1 MGTRGIPAKYGG
13 FETAVEEISKRLV
26 GTYSISVYCRDRGA
40 TTYLGIRRIAVPA
53 INSTSLETISRTLMS
68 TLHAIFVLRPKVVFL
83 MNSVNAVF
91 IPLLKLS
98 GIKVIAHVDGLEWQ
112 RPKWAGLKSKYS
124 LWAEKRAC
132 KWANAVIADS
142 KAIKRHILEAHN
154 VDAVYISYGVES
166 ISVSPEL
173 HAEIVCEM
181 SSRITW
187 KNYFLVVARWE
198 PENHVAEI
206 ISAHTEGRIE
216 IPLVVVGD
224 SNYASTYSDAIRE
237 SASLSENVV
246 LLGSIWGKETLDAL
260 YCGAKAYIHGHS
272 VGGTNPSLL
281 RAIGAD
287 VDLIIF
293 DCEFNRE
300 TANDS
305 GLYWKDQESLIAA
318 ISKSSK
324 DAEMN
329 YQSRMT
335 LNSWDEIAKLYSE
348 LAKRVISSPN
358 RTTRDW
364 SSNAWS

>member
-1 MGTRGIPAKYGG
+1 MGTRGVPAKYGG

-26 GTYSISVYCRDRGA
+26 GTYSTSVYCRDRGA

-83 MNSVNAVF
+83 MNSANAVF

-112 RPKWAGLKSKYS
+112 RPKWSGFKSKYS
-124 LWAEKRAC
+124 MWAEKRAC
-132 KWANAVIADS
+132 NWADEVIADS
-142 KAIKRHILEAHN
+142 KAIKRYILETHN
-154 VDAVYISYGVES
+154 VEAVYVSYGVEPIS
-166 ISVSPEL
+166 IPPET
-173 HAEIVCEM
+173 HAEIVCEL

-187 KNYFLVVARWE
+187 KNFFLVVARWE

-206 ISAHTEGRIE
+206 ISAYIQGKIE

-237 SASLSENVV
+237 SASLSENVL
-246 LLGSIWGKETLDAL
+246 LLGSIWDKETLDAL

-281 RAIGAD
+281 RAIGANAE
-287 VDLIIF
+287 LIIF

-305 GLYWKDQESLIAA
+305 GVYWKDQKSLIAA
-318 ISKSSK
+318 ISNSCNATDKTHQHK
-324 DAEMN
+324 MK
-329 YQSRMT
+329 
-335 LNSWDEIAKLYSE
+335 LNSWDETAKLYSE
-348 LAKRVISSPN
+348 LAKRVISSPS
-358 RTTRDW
+358 RTTNDW
-364 SSNAWS
+364 GSSA

>member
-13 FETAVEEISKRLV
+13 FETAVEEISQRLV
-26 GTYSISVYCRDRGA
+26 GAYSVSVYCRDKG
-40 TTYLGIRRIAVPA
+40 TDTYLGIRRIAVPA
-53 INSTSLETISRTLMS
+53 INSTSLETISRTLFS

-83 MNSVNAVF
+83 MNSANAVF

-98 GIKVIAHVDGLEWQ
+98 GIKVISHVDGLEWQ
-112 RPKWAGLKSKYS
+112 RPKWAGFKSKYS
-124 LWAEKRAC
+124 MWAEKRAC

-166 ISVSPEL
+166 ISVSPES
-173 HAEIVCEM
+173 HAEIVGEL
-181 SSRITW
+181 SPRITW
-187 KNYFLVVARWE
+187 KNYHLVVARWE

-206 ISAHTEGRIE
+206 ISAHTEGRID
-216 IPLVVVGD
+216 IPLVVVGA
-224 SNYASTYSDAIRE
+224 SNYESSYSNVIRE
-237 SASLSENVV
+237 SAAVSTDVL
-246 LLGSIWGKETLDAL
+246 LLGSIWNKETLDAL

-281 RAIGAD
+281 RAIGANAE
-287 VDLIIF
+287 LIIF

-300 TANDS
+300 TANNS
-305 GLYWKDQESLIAA
+305 GVYWKDQESLIAA

-329 YQSRMT
+329 HQSRMT

-348 LAKRVISSPN
+348 LAKRVISSPS
-358 RTTRDW
+358 TTTNDW
-364 SSNAWS
+364 SSNA